1 MEVEEKLGMFATMQR
16 QMAEMEERIQKT
28 DLIAQ
33 QVQEFYDQGILKNNE
48 SGVIQVVQNS
58 NEREHIKE
66 QISSKKKGDRRH
78 THVLDQQSHQS

>member
-33 QVQEFYDQGILKNNE
+33 QVQGFYDQGILKNNE
-48 SGVIQVVQNS
+48 SGVIQVV
-58 NEREHIKE
+58 
-66 QISSKKKGDRRH
+66 
-78 THVLDQQSHQS
+78 